1 MHEDLIGRL
10 TFALEKQK
18 AGAFSYL
25 FSEAI
30 AALSA
35 QTDPGSG
42 GDARAQFEAWA
53 DSEDMNTR
61 VYPHNGFYSHPFTR
75 GAWTAWKHLAAR
87 KPVGEPVANRV
98 IYPDGSRPSKWDSG
112 KGYWPQVEGIAGT
125 KFEYAFLPA
134 PAAAVPVDERQD
146 AAIVEAAK
154 LAYGLLWMG
163 TDLTGPDLAHRARVA
178 LRDALGKQACG
189 EGINAARATHPQ
201 PAAATGVPEL
211 FVQWLEREM
220 PAGTIIG
227 KPAWWAPKLA
237 RALRS
242 AERGVL
248 GGCNG

>member
-1 MHEDLIGRL
+1 MKTDSKVPPAVGLAEIIASMLNY
-10 TFALEKQK
+10 
-18 AGAFSYL
+18 AGV
-25 FSEAI
+25 
-30 AALSA
+30 
-35 QTDPGSG
+35 
-42 GDARAQFEAWA
+42 A
-53 DSEDMNTR
+53 DTCEITQG
-61 VYPHNGFYSHPFTR
+61 H
-75 GAWTAWKHLAAR
+75 A
-87 KPVGEPVANRV
+87 PVAIRN
-98 IYPDGSRPSKWDSG
+98 WTEML
-112 KGYWPQVEGIAGT
+112 QQLAT
-125 KFEYAFLPA
+125 
-134 PAAAVPVDERQD
+134 PAAAPVDGRQD
-146 AAIVEAAK
+146 TEIVEAAK

-163 TDLTGPDLAHRARVA
+163 TNLTGPDLAHKARVA